1 MSIKIFKIAGVLA
14 LVCSLL
20 LGYIS
25 YNRYLLPYNEEG
37 RYFDGQ
43 VVWHE
48 HSVTIYG
55 LLSMALLIIGALSFF
70 ITTRHPKGASEQ
82 ASHATGTQDVRD

>member
-1 MSIKIFKIAGVLA
+1 MKLDKMSIKIFKITGVLA
-14 LVCSLL
+14 LVCSLV

-55 LLSMALLIIGALSFF
+55 FLSMALLIIGALAFF
-70 ITTRHPKGASEQ
+70 VTIHHPKGS
-82 ASHATGTQDVRD
+82 SK